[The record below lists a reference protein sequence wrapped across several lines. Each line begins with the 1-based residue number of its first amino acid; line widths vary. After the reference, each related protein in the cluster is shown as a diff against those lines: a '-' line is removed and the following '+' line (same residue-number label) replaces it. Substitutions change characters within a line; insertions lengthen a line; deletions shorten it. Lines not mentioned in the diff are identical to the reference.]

1 MLKYKIIGSIRSD
14 KLRDVLL
21 WKVAEALLAKAINI
35 YYSEYVATIWI
46 KETNVDKELKG
57 IKNKFVK
64 TPKQNNQVR
73 TIQPVK

>member
-1 MLKYKIIGSIRSD
+1 MLKYKIIGGIRSD

-21 WKVAEALLAKAINI
+21 WKVAEVSLAKAINI

-57 IKNKFVK
+57 IKNTFVK

>member
-21 WKVAEALLAKAINI
+21 WKVAEASLAKAINI

-73 TIQPVK
+73 TIQAVK